1 MWVEFVQRSLS
12 EKVLKGMRHIRDISL
27 VTVAL
32 LKSFKVNF
40 SFVAVMKRI
49 VLVIHGRTDCHL

>member
-1 MWVEFVQRSLS
+1 
-12 EKVLKGMRHIRDISL
+12 MRKFSKEMSHIRDISL

-40 SFVAVMKRI
+40 SFVAMMKQI
-49 VLVIHGRTDCHL
+49 DLVIHGRTDCHL